1 MNISYVG
8 CIGIP
13 LQLINY
19 TLLMVLPVNKG
30 EMCWSGTFENVFLL
44 RGHYTRHLPLFSIF
58 FEKNCHGR
66 SKSPWVMSCLW
77 SQLMFNIIGYVWVTK
92 RVTCLINTKSTM
104 NHYKY
109 PGWRG
114 KLIWIRQHYVVQQRK
129 HEDKIMRESPISI

>member
-30 EMCWSGTFENVFLL
+30 QMCWSWTFENVFLL
-44 RGHYTRHLPLFSIF
+44 RGHYTRYVPLFSIF
-58 FEKNCHGR
+58 FEINCHGR

-92 RVTCLINTKSTM
+92 RVTCLINTKSTITNILDEGENWIEYYNIM
-104 NHYKY
+104 LYKKESTRTKQ
-109 PGWRG
+109 WG
-114 KLIWIRQHYVVQQRK
+114 KV
-129 HEDKIMRESPISI
+129 P